1 MTHIALQRRV
11 VRVILLSRDA
21 AGTFITILLA
31 VNAHTCVH
39 ATAKNHDSH
48 PKDGVVL
55 CICPVAWRCC
65 MKGTVFG
72 GDMSQDTKVIMLI
85 SGSLWSRAPNSQHRK
100 EQDTWLSCRRM
111 RLESLLQH
119 RCLAHFS
126 RLQIPVCGMTLRCAG
141 GKGLIPEQE

>member
-1 MTHIALQRRV
+1 MTHITLKTRV
-11 VRVILLSRDA
+11 ARMILLSRDA
-21 AGTFITILLA
+21 AGTFIMILLA

-72 GDMSQDTKVIMLI
+72 GEMSRDSKVIMLI
-85 SGSLWSRAPNSQHRK
+85 SGSLWSLGPNSQQGK
-100 EQDTWLSCRRM
+100 EQDTWLSCRSM
-111 RLESLLQH
+111 RLGSLLQC

-126 RLQIPVCGMTLRCAG
+126 RLQIPICGMALHCAG